1 VVRAILLS
9 VTALALTGAVVGCGG
24 TSRPASRATTASA
37 SNSTPYH
44 YAQADREEILATFRE
59 EKTRIDGQCFLDE
72 AEKEMSW
79 EELAQES
86 AQHRLGPRLRKL
98 MVRCG
103 AELKTASEEA
113 AEEKAGAKKKAA
125 QEVVATKK
133 REATEAA
140 EAAAAKK
147 REATEAAEAKE
158 REAETVAA
166 KNAKMLV
173 EIWKDEP
180 VEASDS
186 NVESIQQHLVSLG
199 RKCSQSI
206 PTLASD
212 INFGV
217 EFLKKAGITET
228 PVSLAAAYDK
238 AAPGKNVTSECEGVF
253 SALLALI
260 KRGE

>member
-1 VVRAILLS
+1 MVRAILLS

-140 EAAAAKK
+140 EA
-147 REATEAAEAKE
+147 KE